1 MTSRLAV
8 QYIYI
13 YIYIYIYSGSNELHS
28 KFTLDIHIVT
38 NSFMLLL
45 GSDLQTIQHI
55 TKFIYTFSLSYACFW
70 VEGGVKK
77 GIEEECEGLEELA
90 EASV

>member
-1 MTSRLAV
+1 
-8 QYIYI
+8 
-13 YIYIYIYSGSNELHS
+13 
-28 KFTLDIHIVT
+28 
-38 NSFMLLL
+38 MLLL